1 MLQPRYLFTQDF
13 SVFRTA
19 LLSLPHRVRRFERGE
34 SLWAA
39 GTPFEKIFFF
49 DAGLARTS
57 IISVSGSNRVIAWQ
71 GPGTMFPVIH
81 RNRFEIETRH
91 LTEAVTAV
99 AALEFSAVDIEAYL
113 RGSADFA
120 LATID
125 WYAKFVNLLLYSAAD
140 VSTSPNTL
148 TALAS
153 TLLLLFRNE
162 AGAVMATNNLLKITQ
177 SELAA
182 LLGVDRASLVRA
194 LSALRKKGAVAT
206 LRGAIKL
213 LSPEILQQAAARLNP
228 SCIEQYFLGS
238 ARFQSGAIAP
248 NSRRL
253 APGGPDLTQSR
264 LIYSS

>member
-1 MLQPRYLFTQDF
+1 MCADLNAAKVSGLRGHLLRKF
-13 SVFRTA
+13 S
-19 LLSLPHRVRRFERGE
+19 SL
-34 SLWAA
+34 
-39 GTPFEKIFFF
+39 TP
-49 DAGLARTS
+49 DARTS

-213 LSPEILQQAAARLNP
+213 LSPEILQQAAAR
-228 SCIEQYFLGS
+228 S
-238 ARFQSGAIAP
+238 
-248 NSRRL
+248 
-253 APGGPDLTQSR
+253 
-264 LIYSS
+264 

>member
-182 LLGVDRASLVRA
+182 LLGVD
-194 LSALRKKGAVAT
+194 
-206 LRGAIKL
+206 
-213 LSPEILQQAAARLNP
+213 
-228 SCIEQYFLGS
+228 
-238 ARFQSGAIAP
+238 
-248 NSRRL
+248 
-253 APGGPDLTQSR
+253 
-264 LIYSS
+264 

>member
-1 MLQPRYLFTQDF
+1 MGHA
-13 SVFRTA
+13 SA
-19 LLSLPHRVRRFERGE
+19 ALSLHSRFLRVSHSTPFIAAPCAPIERGE

-49 DAGLARTS
+49 DSGLARTS

-213 LSPEILQQAAARLNP
+213 LSPEILQQAAAR
-228 SCIEQYFLGS
+228 S
-238 ARFQSGAIAP
+238 
-248 NSRRL
+248 
-253 APGGPDLTQSR
+253 
-264 LIYSS
+264 

>member
-91 LTEAVTAV
+91 LTEAVTQLLRLNSLRSILKRICAV
-99 AALEFSAVDIEAYL
+99 
-113 RGSADFA
+113 
-120 LATID
+120 
-125 WYAKFVNLLLYSAAD
+125 LLTLHWQPSIGM
-140 VSTSPNTL
+140 PNSSICC
-148 TALAS
+148 S
-153 TLLLLFRNE
+153 TLRPTF
-162 AGAVMATNNLLKITQ
+162 Q
-177 SELAA
+177 
-182 LLGVDRASLVRA
+182 
-194 LSALRKKGAVAT
+194 LRQT
-206 LRGAIKL
+206 R
-213 LSPEILQQAAARLNP
+213 
-228 SCIEQYFLGS
+228 
-238 ARFQSGAIAP
+238 
-248 NSRRL
+248 
-253 APGGPDLTQSR
+253 
-264 LIYSS
+264 

>member
-19 LLSLPHRVRRFERGE
+19 LLSLPHRV
-34 SLWAA
+34 LDLNAA
-39 GTPFEKIFFF
+39 KVSGLQGTPFEKIFFF
-49 DAGLARTS
+49 DSGLARTS

-153 TLLLLFRNE
+153 N
-162 AGAVMATNNLLKITQ
+162 A
-177 SELAA
+177 SAA
-182 LLGVDRASLVRA
+182 
-194 LSALRKKGAVAT
+194 
-206 LRGAIKL
+206 
-213 LSPEILQQAAARLNP
+213 
-228 SCIEQYFLGS
+228 F
-238 ARFQSGAIAP
+238 
-248 NSRRL
+248 
-253 APGGPDLTQSR
+253 
-264 LIYSS
+264 

>member
-206 LRGAIKL
+206 LRGAIISAQKYCSRL
-213 LSPEILQQAAARLNP
+213 LPALNP

-248 NSRRL
+248 ERGKISAAAAVRQ
-253 APGGPDLTQSR
+253 GGAK
-264 LIYSS
+264 

>member
-99 AALEFSAVDIEAYL
+99 AALEFSA
-113 RGSADFA
+113 
-120 LATID
+120 
-125 WYAKFVNLLLYSAAD
+125 
-140 VSTSPNTL
+140 
-148 TALAS
+148 
-153 TLLLLFRNE
+153 
-162 AGAVMATNNLLKITQ
+162 
-177 SELAA
+177 
-182 LLGVDRASLVRA
+182 
-194 LSALRKKGAVAT
+194 
-206 LRGAIKL
+206 
-213 LSPEILQQAAARLNP
+213 
-228 SCIEQYFLGS
+228 
-238 ARFQSGAIAP
+238 RFC
-248 NSRRL
+248 
-253 APGGPDLTQSR
+253 
-264 LIYSS
+264 

>member
-49 DAGLARTS
+49 DSGLA
-57 IISVSGSNRVIAWQ
+57 RVIAWQ

-213 LSPEILQQAAARLNP
+213 LSPEILQQAAAR
-228 SCIEQYFLGS
+228 S
-238 ARFQSGAIAP
+238 
-248 NSRRL
+248 
-253 APGGPDLTQSR
+253 
-264 LIYSS
+264 

>member
-1 MLQPRYLFTQDF
+1 MSP
-13 SVFRTA
+13 
-19 LLSLPHRVRRFERGE
+19 
-34 SLWAA
+34 AA
-39 GTPFEKIFFF
+39 T
-49 DAGLARTS
+49 
-57 IISVSGSNRVIAWQ
+57 V
-71 GPGTMFPVIH
+71 FPVIH

-213 LSPEILQQAAARLNP
+213 LSPEILQQAAAR
-228 SCIEQYFLGS
+228 S
-238 ARFQSGAIAP
+238 
-248 NSRRL
+248 
-253 APGGPDLTQSR
+253 
-264 LIYSS
+264 

>member
-57 IISVSGSNRVIAWQ
+57 IISVSGSNRV
-71 GPGTMFPVIH
+71 
-81 RNRFEIETRH
+81 IETRH

-213 LSPEILQQAAARLNP
+213 LSPEILQQAAAR
-228 SCIEQYFLGS
+228 S
-238 ARFQSGAIAP
+238 
-248 NSRRL
+248 
-253 APGGPDLTQSR
+253 
-264 LIYSS
+264 

>member
-57 IISVSGSNRVIAWQ
+57 IISVSGSNR
-71 GPGTMFPVIH
+71 VIH

-213 LSPEILQQAAARLNP
+213 LSPEILQQAAAR
-228 SCIEQYFLGS
+228 S
-238 ARFQSGAIAP
+238 
-248 NSRRL
+248 
-253 APGGPDLTQSR
+253 
-264 LIYSS
+264 

>member
-19 LLSLPHRVRRFERGE
+19 LLSLPQFERGE

-213 LSPEILQQAAARLNP
+213 LSPEILQQAAAR
-228 SCIEQYFLGS
+228 S
-238 ARFQSGAIAP
+238 
-248 NSRRL
+248 
-253 APGGPDLTQSR
+253 
-264 LIYSS
+264 

>member
-1 MLQPRYLFTQDF
+1 
-13 SVFRTA
+13 
-19 LLSLPHRVRRFERGE
+19 
-34 SLWAA
+34 
-39 GTPFEKIFFF
+39 
-49 DAGLARTS
+49 
-57 IISVSGSNRVIAWQ
+57 
-71 GPGTMFPVIH
+71 MFPVIH

-182 LLGVDRASLVRA
+182 LLGVGRASLVRA

-213 LSPEILQQAAARLNP
+213 LSPEILQRALPALNP

-248 NSRRL
+248 ERGKISAAAAVRQ
-253 APGGPDLTQSR
+253 AGAK
-264 LIYSS
+264 

>member
-39 GTPFEKIFFF
+39 GAPFEKIFFF
-49 DAGLARTS
+49 DSGLARTS
-57 IISVSGSNRVIAWQ
+57 IISASGSNRVIAWQ

-113 RGSADFA
+113 RDSADFA

-162 AGAVMATNNLLKITQ
+162 AGAVLATDNLLKITQ
-177 SELAA
+177 SE
-182 LLGVDRASLVRA
+182 LGVDRASLVRA

-206 LRGAIKL
+206 LRGAI
-213 LSPEILQQAAARLNP
+213 N
-228 SCIEQYFLGS
+228 
-238 ARFQSGAIAP
+238 P

>member
-99 AALEFSAVDIEAYL
+99 AAVDIEAYL

-213 LSPEILQQAAARLNP
+213 LSPEILQQAAAR
-228 SCIEQYFLGS
+228 S
-238 ARFQSGAIAP
+238 
-248 NSRRL
+248 
-253 APGGPDLTQSR
+253 
-264 LIYSS
+264 

>member
-49 DAGLARTS
+49 DSGLARTS

-125 WYAKFVNLLLYSAAD
+125 WYAKFVNLLL
-140 VSTSPNTL
+140 
-148 TALAS
+148 
-153 TLLLLFRNE
+153 FRNE

-213 LSPEILQQAAARLNP
+213 LSPEILQQAAAR
-228 SCIEQYFLGS
+228 S
-238 ARFQSGAIAP
+238 
-248 NSRRL
+248 
-253 APGGPDLTQSR
+253 
-264 LIYSS
+264 

>member
-99 AALEFSAVDIEAYL
+99 AALEFSAVD
-113 RGSADFA
+113 
-120 LATID
+120 
-125 WYAKFVNLLLYSAAD
+125 

-213 LSPEILQQAAARLNP
+213 LSPEILQQAAAR
-228 SCIEQYFLGS
+228 S
-238 ARFQSGAIAP
+238 
-248 NSRRL
+248 
-253 APGGPDLTQSR
+253 
-264 LIYSS
+264 